1 VGKGTGLGLSIC
13 YGIVTEHGG
22 TIRVKNVPP
31 RGASFT
37 IELPFQPTIAETEPG
52 TRRQVDSGKEGRIL
66 VVDQDQS
73 VREAV
78 TAILRSR
85 YHRVRTARDA
95 NEAQR
100 LLEEQEFDVVVA
112 DLQAPGNGEGMG
124 LREWLE
130 AKKPLLARHMVL
142 MRATA
147 SATGSGQDAALEG
160 RPVLQKPFKAADLLA
175 LVDGVLAQIDAA
187 PLKR

>member
-1 VGKGTGLGLSIC
+1 
-13 YGIVTEHGG
+13 
-22 TIRVKNVPP
+22 
-31 RGASFT
+31 
-37 IELPFQPTIAETEPG
+37 
-52 TRRQVDSGKEGRIL
+52 
-66 VVDQDQS
+66 
-73 VREAV
+73 
-78 TAILRSR
+78 
-85 YHRVRTARDA
+85 VRTASNA

-147 SATGSGQDAALEG
+147 PATGSGQDAALEG